1 MLFSKAIISSLYKLM
16 PFMFFLLVLGF
27 VLNVILVFIS
37 KLTRVWQ
44 LHTKNFYH
52 WIAVHLDARLSE
64 PANK

>member
-16 PFMFFLLVLGF
+16 LFMFFLLVLGF

-37 KLTRVWQ
+37 KLGFGSCTLR
-44 LHTKNFYH
+44 TYFYH

>member
-16 PFMFFLLVLGF
+16 LLMFFLLVLGF

-37 KLTRVWQ
+37 KLGFGSCTLR
-44 LHTKNFYH
+44 TYFYH
-52 WIAVHLDARLSE
+52 WIAVHLDAQLSE

>member
-16 PFMFFLLVLGF
+16 LFMFFLLVMDF

-44 LHTKNFYH
+44 LHTKNLLLP
-52 WIAVHLDARLSE
+52 LDCSSFRCTII
-64 PANK
+64 

>member
-1 MLFSKAIISSLYKLM
+1 
-16 PFMFFLLVLGF
+16 MFFLLVLGF

-37 KLTRVWQ
+37 KLGFGSCTLR
-44 LHTKNFYH
+44 TYFYH